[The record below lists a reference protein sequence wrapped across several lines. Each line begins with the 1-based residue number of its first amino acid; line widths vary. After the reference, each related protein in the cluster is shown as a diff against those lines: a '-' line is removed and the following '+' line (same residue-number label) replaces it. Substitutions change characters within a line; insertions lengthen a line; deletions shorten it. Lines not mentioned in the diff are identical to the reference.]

1 MTVSLKDSGV
11 FTFGS
16 TEDDHVETLGI
27 PLVKDKTFVL
37 FTASNASGFGSGSNN
52 AGDYLI
58 APELT
63 NITGGK
69 AADVTFH
76 RVHQTTALIE
86 VTWRVFLLTTGTV
99 EHGST
104 NLNPSSPFDIPVT
117 TFVDGESFSI
127 AYMTRTTGTFG
138 GDLRSQAF
146 SHKVHNNGSDVLTID
161 SPLSGQAGIFAYW
174 QIVTFPGSTVQTIE
188 GTSTTSFDG
197 FTITAVDLTK
207 TMTLGSF
214 KYTTTGIDGRELKS
228 FFFNNSTTLQ
238 VAAYISATAV
248 FVAYVVEDDGIFVQ
262 HGSVIDW
269 TASSTIVTF
278 GTLVDELKALCIHG
292 GVYAFWGLHNQAG
305 SPAFFQGFGHR
316 NTFLNVG
323 NPTTQFIINR
333 GTTGGSSTSTDW
345 QVIEFIFD
353 GGFIYKKLER
363 GVNRGIGR
371 GVE

>member
-16 TEDDHVETLGI
+16 TEDDHVVTLNI
-27 PLVKDKTFVL
+27 PLMKNKTFVL
-37 FTASNASGFGSGSNN
+37 FTISNASGFNSGSNN

-63 NITGGK
+63 DITGGK

-104 NLNPSSPFDIPVT
+104 NLNPSSPFDISVT
-117 TFVDGESFSI
+117 TFVAGESFSI

-161 SPLSGQAGIFAYW
+161 SPLSGQTGIFAYW

-197 FTITAVDLTK
+197 FTITTVDLTK

-214 KYTTTGIDGRELKS
+214 KYTTTSIAGNEIKS
-228 FFFNNSTTLQ
+228 FFFNDSTTLQ
-238 VAAYISATAV
+238 VAAYASSTAV
-248 FVAYVVEDDGIFVQ
+248 FVAYVVEDDGMFVQ
-262 HGSVIDW
+262 HGSVVDW
-269 TASSTIVTF
+269 TASSTTVTF
-278 GTLVDELKALCIHG
+278 GTLVDETKALCLHG
-292 GVYAFWGLHNQAG
+292 GPYVAWGPHDISS
-305 SPAFFQGFGHR
+305 SPAFGSGFLHR

-323 NPTTQFIINR
+323 SPTTQFRINR
-333 GTTGGSSTSTDW
+333 GTTGGSNASTDW

-353 GGFIYKKLER
+353 DGFVYKKLER
-363 GVNRGIGR
+363 GVARGIGR